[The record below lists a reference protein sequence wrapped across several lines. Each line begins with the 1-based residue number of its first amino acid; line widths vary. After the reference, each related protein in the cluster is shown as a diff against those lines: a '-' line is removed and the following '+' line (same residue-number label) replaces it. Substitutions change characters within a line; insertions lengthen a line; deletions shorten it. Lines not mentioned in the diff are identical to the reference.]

1 MTLNDPYP
9 SFNVTPFF
17 DAEYLINSTTYRY
30 SFNEILI
37 GTYTRLILSDLAKY
51 SMTWSVALPLCDSW
65 ASSFK
70 MLRRKNCLVRCSW
83 RAWRLTIPAKSDS
96 HRVWK
101 LFARPASVMT
111 LMPRAGRRSDSSAG
125 PEKHT
130 RALDAPLLCRNTC
143 SKSPIDTPQ
152 RVQSL
157 DETLDDIA
165 STCWAHLRLLE
176 SWTSFS
182 FLSRRSRQR
191 ERLNASMLSIC
202 SSVSLFVCL
211 SVCRQNAK
219 KRDFFKK

>member
-1 MTLNDPYP
+1 MIYRTASFSMTLNDPYP

-101 LFARPASVMT
+101 LFAWPASVIIIVIIIT
-111 LMPRAGRRSDSSAG
+111 DLYSAFRSEDT
-125 PEKHT
+125 E
-130 RALDAPLLCRNTC
+130 ALDAAQE
-143 SKSPIDTPQ
+143 D
-152 RVQSL
+152 
-157 DETLDDIA
+157 
-165 STCWAHLRLLE
+165 
-176 SWTSFS
+176 
-182 FLSRRSRQR
+182 
-191 ERLNASMLSIC
+191 
-202 SSVSLFVCL
+202 
-211 SVCRQNAK
+211 
-219 KRDFFKK
+219 